1 MISKCWLWNHLPANK
16 NPIEFAT
23 ANLWVGVLDI
33 SSLSESVWIL
43 TLRMERK
50 EKSFTSFG
58 SSAGAAIFDSVFSQN
73 FTAKKLWKKS
83 AEKKKSQRWF
93 CFEKVSWFILFIS
106 KAGKFKH
113 GKRSTI
119 LRVKIN
125 NHTFFEI
132 LIYFSAVYFIPF
144 LQNIQNDSKY
154 QQV

>member
-43 TLRMERK
+43 TLRIERK

-73 FTAKKLWKKS
+73 FTAKKSCGKKVREKKKVSDEFVLKKS
-83 AEKKKSQRWF
+83 ADLFCLFQRR
-93 CFEKVSWFILFIS
+93 ENSNMQRRAS
-106 KAGKFKH
+106 
-113 GKRSTI
+113 
-119 LRVKIN
+119 LR
-125 NHTFFEI
+125 FFA
-132 LIYFSAVYFIPF
+132 FFGPDPR
-144 LQNIQNDSKY
+144 Q
-154 QQV
+154 